1 MPGGTHGWPW
11 AGRRRDRSRLR
22 GCTTAVRGLE
32 GTQTRFLLC
41 FFLHLIATFV
51 LFFAFLHSL
60 CFALHFYLCL
70 YYFSFVYFLCYYICC
85 TLYVLFFLCQ
95 IPWGPNVNA
104 LRFWGGAGGPNP
116 PGLRWLVGSDPPPR
130 CLEGVSSPP
139 WQASKGTKIFFWCKL
154 QKIVLFLTL
163 KHVAHF
169 WVLFLNRKKW
179 VFMYFSWFWK
189 ETQVL
194 SGKFGLVS
202 DPLTTVFCNVY
213 FSSEL
218 CRVERRTCPIHA
230 DRKMNPESPFATF
243 GNARK

>member
-104 LRFWGGAGGPNP
+104 LRFWGGGRGSQSPRVKVVGGLGPPQDVWKGCPAP
-116 PGLRWLVGSDPPPR
+116 PGRLRK
-130 CLEGVSSPP
+130 E
-139 WQASKGTKIFFWCKL
+139 
-154 QKIVLFLTL
+154 QK
-163 KHVAHF
+163 
-169 WVLFLNRKKW
+169 
-179 VFMYFSWFWK
+179 
-189 ETQVL
+189 
-194 SGKFGLVS
+194 
-202 DPLTTVFCNVY
+202 
-213 FSSEL
+213 FSSGANCKKL
-218 CRVERRTCPIHA
+218 SFSSLLSMLH
-230 DRKMNPESPFATF
+230 TF
-243 GNARK
+243 GCCF